1 MNKPEAYKMAPTKQ
15 EGTKLVKRVS
25 ADKNKLQSRQAAGGK
40 TETVKTVGLGC
51 VPVGIR

>member
-1 MNKPEAYKMAPTKQ
+1 MNKQEVRTK
-15 EGTKLVKRVS
+15 ESTKLVKRV
-25 ADKNKLQSRQAAGGK
+25 ATDKTKLQSRQAGGGK

>member
-1 MNKPEAYKMAPTKQ
+1 MNKQEQTKQ
-15 EGTKLVKRVS
+15 QATKLVKRVS
-25 ADKNKLQSRQAAGGK
+25 ADKSKLQSRQASGEK